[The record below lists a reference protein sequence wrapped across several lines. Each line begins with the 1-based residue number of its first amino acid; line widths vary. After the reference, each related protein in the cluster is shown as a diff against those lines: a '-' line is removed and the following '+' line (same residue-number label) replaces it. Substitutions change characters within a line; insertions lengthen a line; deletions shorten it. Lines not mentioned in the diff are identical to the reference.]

1 MKEADMETLLKPL
14 ASRRRLMILR
24 YLHRGKVANVGNIA
38 EKIGLSFAAT
48 SRHLRLLETTGYV
61 EKEQHGLEMHYRIR
75 NNAPIMMHQILRLF

>member
-1 MKEADMETLLKPL
+1 MKEADMETLLKAL

-75 NNAPIMMHQILRLF
+75 NNAPIMMHQVLQLL

>member
-24 YLHRGKVANVGNIA
+24 YLHRGKEANVGTIA

-48 SRHLRLLETTGYV
+48 SRHLRLLETAGYV

-75 NNAPIMMHQILRLF
+75 NNAPIMMHQILQLL

>member
-14 ASRRRLMILR
+14 ESRRRLMILR

-75 NNAPIMMHQILRLF
+75 NNAPIMMHQVLQLL